1 MKIIGNPDDNKFKL
15 KNLIFNLNI
24 DEKYLKSDL
33 NFRNEIIDKI
43 KEMCKN
49 TKPKRTYIKKT

>member
-33 NFRNEIIDKI
+33 NFRREIIDKI
-43 KEMCKN
+43 KNLFLK
-49 TKPKRTYIKKT
+49 IIIII